1 MKRICMVVLT
11 MLLVAGLCSCGEVK
25 CALCKENPAT
35 EQCGEDMLCTSCY
48 EEISERAEKQR
59 EIEQQEAAA
68 AKKEAEAMAR
78 RCVYPGCTEDKVYGY
93 DYCQQHLNEKKDQL
107 IAESNGKQLWK
118 VIARTSTISF
128 NGTFIGNGYFGI
140 TVDDYNQDFY
150 ELVANEIGSYIV
162 NKSINVTPGN
172 CYYIEISTTDG
183 TWSISWTG
191 TYGQ

>member
-1 MKRICMVVLT
+1 MKRICMVFLT
-11 MLLVAGLCSCGEVK
+11 VLLVTGLCSCGEVN
-25 CALCKENPAT
+25 CALCKENHAT
-35 EQCGEDMLCTSCY
+35 KQCGEDMLCTSCY

-59 EIEQQEAAA
+59 EIEQREAAA
-68 AKKEAEAMAR
+68 AAKEAEAMAR
-78 RCVYPGCTEDKVYGY
+78 RCVYPGCTEDKVYRY
-93 DYCQQHLNEKKDQL
+93 DYCQPHLNDKKDQL

-128 NGTFIGNGYFGI
+128 SGTFTGNGYFGI

-150 ELVANEIGSYIV
+150 ELVANEIGPYIV